1 MQEGIRACT
10 LRVRAG
16 GNVLPALMGNGGT
29 RAAVPTAGDPTQQ
42 RQRRR
47 WQVSGRLAVTFSFT
61 AKQYICSYMFLF
73 ISMF

>member
-1 MQEGIRACT
+1 MEEGTRACT

-16 GNVLPALMGNGGT
+16 GNVLPVLLGNGGT

-42 RQRRR
+42 RR
-47 WQVSGRLAVTFSFT
+47 QVSGRLAVTFSFT